1 MSILEHASLMTD
13 EIRRVPLEELQT
25 RLAHFR
31 EEMEKEHPGWQM
43 AVINNKVNMYYFTG
57 TMQEGALVIRPQDE
71 ILWVRRSYDRAPAM
85 NRFCRISARCR
96 AFALWRNFMALARRL
111 CMWNAEKPLLTG

>member
-25 RLAHFR
+25 RLARFR

-71 ILWVRRSYDRAPAM
+71 ILWVRRSYDRAR
-85 NRFCRISARCR
+85 NRVA
-96 AFALWRNFMALARRL
+96 AAGYPPN
-111 CMWNAEKPLLTG
+111 EKLSHFGGVLRHLPGSYVCGMQKSHC

>member
-43 AVINNKVNMYYFTG
+43 AVINNKLICT
-57 TMQEGALVIRPQDE
+57 
-71 ILWVRRSYDRAPAM
+71 ILPVQCRRARWLSVRRTKFCGCAEAMTAPAM
-85 NRFCRISARCR
+85 NRCCRISAQCR
-96 AFALWRNFMALARRL
+96 ASALWQNFMALARKL

>member
-13 EIRRVPLEELQT
+13 EIRRVPLEELQI
-25 RLAHFR
+25 RLARFR

-43 AVINNKVNMYYFTG
+43 AVINNKVNMYYFSG

-71 ILWVRRSYDRAPAM
+71 ILWCAEAMTAPATS
-85 NRFCRISARCR
+85 RCCRISAQ
-96 AFALWRNFMALARRL
+96 
-111 CMWNAEKPLLTG
+111 

>member
-13 EIRRVPLEELQT
+13 EIRRVPLEELQI
-25 RLAHFR
+25 RLARFR

-57 TMQEGALVIRPQDE
+57 TMQDGALVIRPQDE
-71 ILWVRRSYDRAPAM
+71 ILWVRRS
-85 NRFCRISARCR
+85 RISAPCR
-96 AFALWRNFMALARRL
+96 ASALWRNFMVLARKL

>member
-13 EIRRVPLEELQT
+13 EIRRVPLEELQI
-25 RLAHFR
+25 RLARFR

-71 ILWVRRSYDRAPAM
+71 ILWVRRSYDRARNAGYPPDAELPH
-85 NRFCRISARCR
+85 FGGI
-96 AFALWRNFMALARRL
+96 LWRLPGSYVCGMQKSY
-111 CMWNAEKPLLTG
+111 C